1 MGSLDGIL
9 SSLAAQQQ
17 AAFNNVFMTQCTT
30 VSGNGDAITFGN
42 DNAREMSLVE
52 ELQAATDKWLED

>member
-1 MGSLDGIL
+1 MGGLGGSL

-17 AAFNNVFMTQCTT
+17 AAFNNVFMTQCT
-30 VSGNGDAITFGN
+30 VSGNGNAIPFGN